1 MMNMEK
7 SKFKN
12 LQEFHKDNEFEII
25 DENNDLVKEGDNSI
39 NCQKIQD

>member
-25 DENNDLVKEGDNSI
+25 DENYDLNI
-39 NCQKIQD
+39 